1 MTDAW
6 QGSVRGARAVALTS
20 AALCDPL
27 WMRRALKYI
36 FAVGGLLTI
45 LGLIMIPLPG
55 PGNLLVSLGLQVL
68 ALGLFLSVVDWLS
81 RRWQDPSNL

>member
-1 MTDAW
+1 MK
-6 QGSVRGARAVALTS
+6 
-20 AALCDPL
+20 
-27 WMRRALKYI
+27 RALRVI